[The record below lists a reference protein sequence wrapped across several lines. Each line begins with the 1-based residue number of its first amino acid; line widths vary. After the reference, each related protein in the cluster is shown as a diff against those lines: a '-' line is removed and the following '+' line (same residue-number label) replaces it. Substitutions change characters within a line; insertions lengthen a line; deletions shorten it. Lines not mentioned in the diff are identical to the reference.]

1 MSSYSSNDSY
11 EYKENPNNPVY
22 DMVID
27 IQSLT
32 KLKEGWKVKYCGSE
46 ENQKRVKNISKQK
59 HIRISVI
66 GNANRGK
73 TFILQKISNLNFDGA
88 IGHTVSTQGL
98 SIKFPKDKQYVLLD
112 TLGNNA
118 PILID
123 DINDDPRDRDDYEEN
138 VKNEIKDRLIAN
150 YIIQN
155 FIIQKADIIICVVGQ
170 LTTSE
175 QQFLNK
181 IKNICKNNTDLYVI
195 HNLINLDKKLIP
207 NYIEKTLKKNV
218 IFKLKDRIIPG
229 FNENKEENFGKYYVD
244 EDESEEKKEDIANTH
259 KILHFILGKEE
270 KGKNDIKYYN
280 DSAISFIKSKI
291 NDSIK
296 KNHDNILEELKDF
309 LINISDKIL
318 ETPIKKED
326 LKIEDDKLIYK
337 NNENINVR
345 NIREDELNNII
356 FISNDKIYIPPYR
369 YYRKDS
375 LLVIEIFLNG
385 IYEIETNYKIKKN
398 DVAFEIKGYLKKKNQ
413 NTRFKSITKT
423 KYGDNLINQQSFNIK
438 FHIDTNEFNIKSL
451 QLDEMKGRNKGII
464 KFNYKIIDKFH

>member
-1 MSSYSSNDSY
+1 MQT
-11 EYKENPNNPVY
+11 EE
-22 DMVID
+22 
-27 IQSLT
+27 
-32 KLKEGWKVKYCGSE
+32 KLLFSKKYL
-46 ENQKRVKNISKQK
+46 I
-59 HIRISVI
+59 
-66 GNANRGK
+66 
-73 TFILQKISNLNFDGA
+73 LNFDGA
-88 IGHTVSTQGL
+88 IGYTVSTEDL
-98 SIKFPKDKQYVLLD
+98 SIKFPQDKQYVLLD
-112 TLGNNA
+112 TLRNNA

-123 DINDDPRDRDDYEEN
+123 DINDDPRDKDDYEEN

-195 HNLINLDKKLIP
+195 HNLINLDKQLIP

-218 IFKLKDRIIPG
+218 IFKLKDRIIPC
-229 FNENKEENFGKYYVD
+229 FNQNKNNEKNFGKYYID
-244 EDESEEKKEDIANTH
+244 EDENEEKKEDIANTH

-318 ETPIKKED
+318 DTPIKEGD
-326 LKIEDDKLIYK
+326 LKIEDDKLTYK

-345 NIREDELNNII
+345 NIRGVELN
-356 FISNDKIYIPPYR
+356 KYIYI
-369 YYRKDS
+369 K
-375 LLVIEIFLNG
+375 
-385 IYEIETNYKIKKN
+385 
-398 DVAFEIKGYLKKKNQ
+398 
-413 NTRFKSITKT
+413 
-423 KYGDNLINQQSFNIK
+423 
-438 FHIDTNEFNIKSL
+438 
-451 QLDEMKGRNKGII
+451 
-464 KFNYKIIDKFH
+464 

>member
-46 ENQKRVKNISKQK
+46 ENQKRVKNISKHK
-59 HIRISVI
+59 NIRISVL

-112 TLGNNA
+112 TLGNNS

-123 DINDDPRDRDDYEEN
+123 DVNNDPRDKEN
-138 VKNEIKDRLIAN
+138 YDNEISKEINDRLISN

-155 FIIQKADIIICVVGQ
+155 FIIKISDIIICVVGQ

-195 HNLINLDKKLIP
+195 HNLINLDKRLIP

-218 IFKLKDRIIPG
+218 IFELKDRIIPG
-229 FNENKEENFGKYYVD
+229 FNENENNEENFGKYYVD
-244 EDESEEKKEDIANTH
+244 EDENEEKKEDIANTH

-270 KGKNDIKYYN
+270 KGNNDIKYYN
-280 DSAISFIKSKI
+280 NGTIDFIQRSI
-291 NDSIK
+291 NNAMR
-296 KNHDNILEELKDF
+296 KNHNNILEELKDF
-309 LINISDKIL
+309 LINISEKIL
-318 ETPIKKED
+318 DTPIKKED

-345 NIREDELNNII
+345 NIRGDELNNII
-356 FISNDKIYIPPYR
+356 FISNDKTYIPPYR

-375 LLVIEIFLNG
+375 FLIIEIFLNR
-385 IYEIETNYKIKKN
+385 IYEIETN
-398 DVAFEIKGYLKKKNQ
+398 
-413 NTRFKSITKT
+413 
-423 KYGDNLINQQSFNIK
+423 
-438 FHIDTNEFNIKSL
+438 
-451 QLDEMKGRNKGII
+451 
-464 KFNYKIIDKFH
+464 

>member
-46 ENQKRVKNISKQK
+46 ENQKRVKNISKHK
-59 HIRISVI
+59 NIRISVL

-112 TLGNNA
+112 TLGNNS

-123 DINDDPRDRDDYEEN
+123 DVNNDPRDKEN
-138 VKNEIKDRLIAN
+138 YDNEISKEINDRLISN

-155 FIIQKADIIICVVGQ
+155 FIIKISDIIICVVGQ

-229 FNENKEENFGKYYVD
+229 INENKQDDFVKYYID
-244 EDESEEKKEDIANTH
+244 EDENEEKKEDIANTH

-280 DSAISFIKSKI
+280 I
-291 NDSIK
+291 
-296 KNHDNILEELKDF
+296 
-309 LINISDKIL
+309 
-318 ETPIKKED
+318 
-326 LKIEDDKLIYK
+326 IY
-337 NNENINVR
+337 
-345 NIREDELNNII
+345 
-356 FISNDKIYIPPYR
+356 
-369 YYRKDS
+369 
-375 LLVIEIFLNG
+375 
-385 IYEIETNYKIKKN
+385 
-398 DVAFEIKGYLKKKNQ
+398 
-413 NTRFKSITKT
+413 
-423 KYGDNLINQQSFNIK
+423 
-438 FHIDTNEFNIKSL
+438 
-451 QLDEMKGRNKGII
+451 
-464 KFNYKIIDKFH
+464 

>member
-46 ENQKRVKNISKQK
+46 DNIKRVKNISKQRY
-59 HIRISVI
+59 IRISVI

-73 TFILQKISNLNFDGA
+73 TFILQKISNLNFDNNNN
-88 IGHTVSTQGL
+88 IPTEGL

-112 TLGNNA
+112 TLGNNS

-123 DINDDPRDRDDYEEN
+123 DVNNDPRDKEN
-138 VKNEIKDRLIAN
+138 YDNEISKEINDRLIAN

-181 IKNICKNNTDLYVI
+181 IKNTCKNKINLYVI

-218 IFKLKDRIIPG
+218 IFKLKDRRIPS
-229 FNENKEENFGKYYVD
+229 FDENKNNKYYED
-244 EDESEEKKEDIANTH
+244 EDENEEKKEDIANTH

-318 ETPIKKED
+318 DTPIKEGD

>member
-1 MSSYSSNDSY
+1 MSSYSSNNSY

-46 ENQKRVKNISKQK
+46 ENQKRVKNISKHK
-59 HIRISVI
+59 NIRISVL

-88 IGHTVSTQGL
+88 IGYTVSTEGL
-98 SIKFPKDKQYVLLD
+98 SIKFPKDEEYELLD
-112 TLGNNA
+112 TLGNNS

-123 DINDDPRDRDDYEEN
+123 DVKNDPRDKEN
-138 VKNEIKDRLIAN
+138 YDNEISREINDRLIAN

-155 FIIQKADIIICVVGQ
+155 FIIKKADIIICVVGQ

-229 FNENKEENFGKYYVD
+229 FNENKNNKYYVD
-244 EDESEEKKEDIANTH
+244 EDENEEKKEDIANTH

-270 KGKNDIKYYN
+270 EGNDDIKYYN
-280 DSAISFIKSKI
+280 KCTIDFIQRSI
-291 NDSIK
+291 NNAMR
-296 KNHDNILEELKDF
+296 KNHNNILEELKDF

-318 ETPIKKED
+318 DTPIKEGD

-345 NIREDELNNII
+345 NIREDELDNII

>member
-11 EYKENPNNPVY
+11 ENKENPNNPVY

-46 ENQKRVKNISKQK
+46 ENQKRVKNISKHK
-59 HIRISVI
+59 NIRISVL

-88 IGHTVSTQGL
+88 IGYTVSTEGL

-123 DINDDPRDRDDYEEN
+123 DINDDPRDKDDYEEN
-138 VKNEIKDRLIAN
+138 VKNEIKDRLITN

-181 IKNICKNNTDLYVI
+181 IKNICKNNKDLYVI
-195 HNLINLDKKLIP
+195 HNLINLDKQLIP

-229 FNENKEENFGKYYVD
+229 FNENKEENFGQYYVD

-270 KGKNDIKYYN
+270 EGNDDIKYYN
-280 DSAISFIKSKI
+280 KCTIDFIQRSI
-291 NDSIK
+291 NNAMR
-296 KNHDNILEELKDF
+296 KNHNNILEELKDF

-345 NIREDELNNII
+345 NIRDDELNNII

-385 IYEIETNYKIKKN
+385 IYVIEPHYKIKEKQLI
-398 DVAFEIKGYLKKKNQ
+398 FEIKG
-413 NTRFKSITKT
+413 
-423 KYGDNLINQQSFNIK
+423 NL
-438 FHIDTNEFNIKSL
+438 
-451 QLDEMKGRNKGII
+451 
-464 KFNYKIIDKFH
+464 